1 LPTLPRPKAETRLLT
16 RWLDSN
22 GRMGAAPEWYTRLLI
37 ADRAH
42 ISVFELYDEPRLWW
56 ELRVLEARNAE
67 TWAENKAQEKARREA
82 KRGR

>member
-1 LPTLPRPKAETRLLT
+1 
-16 RWLDSN
+16 
-22 GRMGAAPEWYTRLLI
+22 MGAAPEWYTRLLI

-67 TWAENKAQEKARREA
+67 TWAENKAAEKAKREA